1 MAGFRRIGDV
11 ADAEIFDF
19 DDLGADAD
27 FIANYFLKIEALFSE
42 LRGRSALLS
51 PADYQLAK
59 GWFNAGVPL
68 SCALGGMRDAHY
80 YDKELHSLK
89 RCQRTVI
96 KRFMAEGL
104 EMGTPIRAEIKSSGQ
119 EKGSRETKHWGKHEN
134 YKEYMGS
141 PEWKQLSEFVKKR
154 AGWKCQTCNSSI
166 DLVAHHRSYEKGA
179 DENGENCI
187 AICKR
192 CHALIHQIKEDQ

>member
-59 GWFNAGVPL
+59 GWFDRGVPL
-68 SCALGGMRDAHY
+68 SCVLNGIRNAY
-80 YDKELHSLK
+80 STKEVHSLSYC
-89 RCQRTVI
+89 RWAVQR
-96 KRFMAEGL
+96 
-104 EMGTPIRAEIKSSGQ
+104 
-119 EKGSRETKHWGKHEN
+119 
-134 YKEYMGS
+134 
-141 PEWKQLSEFVKKR
+141 EWKECDKR
-154 AGWKCQTCNSSI
+154 
-166 DLVAHHRSYEKGA
+166 RE
-179 DENGENCI
+179 ENGS
-187 AICKR
+187 
-192 CHALIHQIKEDQ
+192 LG